1 MKLGEVIVSV
11 TPSPAPIAFARWV
24 LPAPRSPHRQMT
36 SPARAT
42 RPRATPRAVVVSGVG
57 LVRRRS
63 SWVAAR
69 MTGRSDEPFE
79 VTERDSGV
87 RAVGQP
93 DDPGLEMDAA
103 REATR
108 ADRRDELAL
117 ASRHRARADAHEID
131 RRRRDHEIR
140 PVEDQHRRGGGD
152 RDPRAPPSRANGPG
166 RARER
171 APGGAPGGG

>member
-63 SWVAAR
+63 SWVAAG

-87 RAVGQP
+87 RAVWQP

-117 ASRHRARADAHEID
+117 ASGHRAGADAHEID
-131 RRRRDHEIR
+131 RRRRDDEIR
-140 PVEDQHRRGGGD
+140 PVEDQHRRVGGERG
-152 RDPRAPPSRANGPG
+152 PGSRAG
-166 RARER
+166 RAGGLGPAR
-171 APGGAPGGG
+171 AAAARRAGAG